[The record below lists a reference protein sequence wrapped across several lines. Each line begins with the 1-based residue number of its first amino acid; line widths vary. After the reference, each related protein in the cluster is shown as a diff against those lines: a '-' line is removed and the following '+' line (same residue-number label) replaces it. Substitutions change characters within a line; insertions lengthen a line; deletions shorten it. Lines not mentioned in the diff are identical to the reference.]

1 LNLKGLK
8 MARSRKNY
16 PASFKAKVALA
27 ALREDAPIS
36 ELSSRFGVHAGV
48 IQRWKKEAVQSLEDS
63 FKGKSERLRTDHSTV
78 IKELHAKIGQLTVEK
93 DFLESASER
102 LGIGGVKKW

>member
-1 LNLKGLK
+1 MG
-8 MARSRKNY
+8 RTRKHY
-16 PASFKAKVALA
+16 PANFKAKVALA

-36 ELSSRFGVHAGV
+36 ELASRFGVHAGV
-48 IQRWKKEAVQSLEDS
+48 IQRWKKEAMASLEDG
-63 FKGKSERLRTDHSTV
+63 FKSKGERTQVDQSAT

-102 LGIGGVKKW
+102 LGLGGVKKW